1 MRNPVVG
8 GKAFDRAT
16 AARKYWILLDALKR
30 AKADVWHLTFMA
42 RDGRLAGL
50 ESARSK
56 GDDVFAR
63 LERWQPH
70 NTERLQEELEQLR
83 DAVDYALKVFADR
96 TGTDRERELIRH
108 LREANY
114 PGPEGEN
121 AKRLADVRERK
132 LEAGDRT
139 NHR

>member
-1 MRNPVVG
+1 MRRTRNPVVG
-8 GKAFDRAT
+8 GKAFESAT
-16 AARKYWILLDALKR
+16 AARKYWILLDALQG
-30 AKADVWHLTFMA
+30 ATADVRHLTSMVKH
-42 RDGRLAGL
+42 GRLARL

-56 GDDVFAR
+56 SDDIFAA

-83 DAVDYALKVFADR
+83 DAADYALGVFANR
-96 TGTDRERELIRH
+96 AGTDHERELIKH

-132 LEAGDRT
+132 LEAGER
-139 NHR
+139 